1 MRKGASSSPRGTATG
16 RAALVFCN
24 SRKNTG
30 LAAAALTKQLGGAL
44 LQAGGAAR
52 RQRLHEVSARL
63 RDPKLREYVQCGVGF
78 HTAGLE
84 AADRTDVEQL
94 FCEGALPVL
103 CTTSGLAQGVNLP
116 AHLVVLM
123 NTSKYSPQL
132 QQFEEY
138 NMIEVLQ
145 MAGRAGRPQFDTSGK
160 VVVMTRPDVEQR
172 YSTLIGGT
180 ETIESHMH
188 TQLLQHLNA
197 EIASGGH
204 MNDLAVTLARL
215 QPYVLEAATPCAG
228 GTRPCLQPRCASPG
242 SSRPTCGR
250 A

>member
-1 MRKGASSSPRGTATG
+1 MRRDAAGPPKGAATG
-16 RAALVFCN
+16 RAALIFCN
-24 SRKNTG
+24 SRKNTA
-30 LAAAALTKQLGGAL
+30 LAAAALAKHLGGAL
-44 LQAGGAAR
+44 MQAGGAAR

-204 MNDLAVTLARL
+204 MNDLAVSIARL
-215 QPYVLEAATPCAG
+215 QPHVHVHVHVLEAATLCAG
-228 GTRPCLQPRCASPG
+228 GCNPMC
-242 SSRPTCGR
+242 
-250 A
+250 